1 MNRTALIAALCLG
14 ALAATALPARPTAQ
28 APVFTPRSDDR
39 PFSVSVRTGKTIYLS
54 GQIGFAADGKGV
66 VPGGIEAETRRT
78 MELIGADLARQG
90 LGYDNLVKCT
100 VMLADMKDWP
110 AFNAIYAG
118 YFKPGRYPARSALG
132 ANGLALGARVEV
144 ECIAW
149 AARTR
154 SDHLDREDPGPDR
167 QGQRAAAERPAD
179 RLAEQTG
186 LNVDRMDEGGED
198 PQARSGVAFDPL
210 AVEFFAQ

>member
-1 MNRTALIAALCLG
+1 MNRTVLIALLGLG
-14 ALAATALPARPTAQ
+14 ALAAVTGAAASAHPSAP

-39 PFSVSVRTGKTIYLS
+39 PFSVSVRTGKTVYLS
-54 GQIGFAADGKGV
+54 GQIGFAEDGKGV
-66 VPGGIEAETRRT
+66 VPGGIEAETRRA

-132 ANGLALGARVEV
+132 ANGLALGAKVEV

-149 AARTR
+149 A
-154 SDHLDREDPGPDR
+154 
-167 QGQRAAAERPAD
+167 
-179 RLAEQTG
+179 
-186 LNVDRMDEGGED
+186 V
-198 PQARSGVAFDPL
+198 
-210 AVEFFAQ
+210 